1 MNQNR
6 SIGCIVTECKFHSE
20 EEQFC
25 SLDKIQIVKHNNK
38 ANNIQQTD
46 CGSFKVK

>member
-1 MNQNR
+1 MKQNR
-6 SIGCIVTECKFHSE
+6 SIGCMVNECKFHSG

-25 SLDKIQIVKHNNK
+25 SLDKIQIVKHNNQ